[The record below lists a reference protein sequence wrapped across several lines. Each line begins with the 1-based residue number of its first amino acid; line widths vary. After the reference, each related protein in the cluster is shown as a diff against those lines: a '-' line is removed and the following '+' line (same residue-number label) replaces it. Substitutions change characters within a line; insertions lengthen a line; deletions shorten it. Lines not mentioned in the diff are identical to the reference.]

1 MGRVWRERIE
11 QRNLKPME
19 ISHVSGYHREL
30 VHLGNG
36 CNHRV
41 LRPGHPQLDLM
52 GFARILFACEI
63 DVIGALQPSEHSA
76 MGPPLPAKL

>member
-1 MGRVWRERIE
+1 
-11 QRNLKPME
+11 ME

-52 GFARILFACEI
+52 GFARILFACEFDASLDLADAHAGEMEI